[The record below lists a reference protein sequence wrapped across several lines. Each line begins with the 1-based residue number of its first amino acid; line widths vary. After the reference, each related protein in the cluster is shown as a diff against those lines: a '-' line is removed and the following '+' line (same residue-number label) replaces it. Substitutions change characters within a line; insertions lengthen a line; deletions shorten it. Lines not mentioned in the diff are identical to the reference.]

1 MPWTTPEWQRWT
13 AARVA
18 SAVLVLLLAGLAGF
32 AMAVAGWVG
41 WCSSIG
47 WARVDDR
54 VAQIDWGAF
63 TRGML
68 LDFGGTALWALP
80 WAVLVVLRRHHALEA
95 AVYIVIA
102 AALLIW
108 SAGLL
113 WTGLSDPLMA
123 EQVRCWHF

>member
-1 MPWTTPEWQRWT
+1 VPWTTPEWQRWT

-18 SAVLVLLLAGLAGF
+18 SAVLAMLLTGLVGV
-32 AMAVAGWVG
+32 AMVVPGWGG
-41 WCSSIG
+41 WCSTIG

-54 VAQIDWGAF
+54 LGEIDWGAV

-68 LDFGGTALWALP
+68 LEYGGTALWALP
-80 WAVLVVLRRHHALEA
+80 WAALVVLRRRHALEA

-108 SAGLL
+108 STGLL
-113 WTGLSDPLMA
+113 WTGLSDPLGA
-123 EQVRCWHF
+123 EQIRCWHF